1 MVLVNKDSSVHGFTA
16 DNVFSFSVSGITSDV
31 TADIEQ

>member
-1 MVLVNKDSSVHGFTA
+1 MVLVKKDSSVHSFTA
-16 DNVFSFSVSGITSDV
+16 DNVFFFSVSGISSDV